1 MSDEN
6 KNETNDTET
15 SESGGAANPAV
26 PVKREIEYH
35 APVREFDNT
44 KHIITNVGFTA
55 KADEKYQIIWLIPET
70 DEESLK
76 RYDAPLSAL
85 IEAGVR
91 QLSTRPDY
99 KTIGFEDDGTPKLD
113 GHQGMQDLADG
124 YQVGKRVVGV
134 GQKVM
139 AQKAVAAEKE
149 LGMSMEEMVAKM
161 LAMKADGLL
170 TD

>member
-1 MSDEN
+1 MFDE
-6 KNETNDTET
+6 NETNDTET
-15 SESGGAANPAV
+15 IEPGEATPAASA
-26 PVKREIEYH
+26 KREIEYH
-35 APVREFDNT
+35 APVREFDNM
-44 KHIITNVGFTA
+44 KYIVTNVGFTA

-70 DEESLK
+70 DEE
-76 RYDAPLSAL
+76 
-85 IEAGVR
+85 R

-99 KTIGFEDDGTPKLD
+99 KTIGFEDDGTPKPD

-149 LGMSMEEMVAKM
+149 LGMSMEEQVK
-161 LAMKADGLL
+161 LILRMKKQGLL
-170 TD
+170 AQLEPEETE